1 VGPRARLSMPS
12 RSGDADRG
20 AAAVEFALLLP
31 IFVML
36 AFGTL
41 TGGQAYVHKIGL
53 TQAAREGA
61 RFGATLPMPPP
72 GGTSIGDWLEQ
83 VRLATVSAAGDDFRA
98 GQDSSTMCV
107 AFIYGL
113 DNTKNT
119 KITMTT
125 AGSVTS
131 ATTGTTSTCWSDG
144 VNQSDNRVQVEIT
157 RQVDLN
163 IGVKVWHPTTTARSV
178 IHYERTAL

>member
-1 VGPRARLSMPS
+1 M
-12 RSGDADRG
+12 
-20 AAAVEFALLLP
+20 EFAILLP
-31 IFVML
+31 VFVMFAL
-36 AFGTL
+36 GTV
-41 TGGQAYVHKIGL
+41 TGGQSYSNKIGL

-61 RFGATLPMPPP
+61 RFGATLSMPPP

-83 VRLATVSAAGDDFRA
+83 VRLATVAASGDDLRA

-107 AFIYGL
+107 SFVYGQ
-113 DNTKNT
+113 DATKNT

-125 AGSVTS
+125 SGSVTS
-131 ATTGTTSTCWSDG
+131 ATTGSTSTCWSDG
-144 VNQSDNRVQVEIT
+144 VTQADNRVQVEIT

-163 IGVKVWHPTTTARSV
+163 IGVKVWHPTTTARAV